1 MRTIDGLRVPRLA
14 ACVVLSACLLSTC
27 LLSACGGA
35 SAPTPAQ
42 PAPPP
47 AELQTGDVHVIA
59 SAVDTMALPQRVTR
73 QYGIP
78 RGEQVWMLLV
88 TVRRGSGS
96 SETSATAKVEARAQ
110 TLGGNNIAIPL
121 RATPTA
127 ANYIDYI
134 GTFSI
139 AGPDTLR
146 FTVDIAPDGAPP
158 AKLEFTREIP
168 RS

>member
-1 MRTIDGLRVPRLA
+1 MRTIDRLRAPLMVACLALA
-14 ACVVLSACLLSTC
+14 AC
-27 LLSACGGA
+27 GGG

-47 AELQTGDVHVIA
+47 AELQTGDVHVLA
-59 SAVDTMALPQRVTR
+59 SAVDTMALPERVTT

-88 TVRRGSGS
+88 TVRRSD
-96 SETSATAKVEARAQ
+96 TSANAKVEARAQ
-110 TLGGNNIAIPL
+110 TLEGNTIVIKMKP
-121 RATPTA
+121 TPTA
-127 ANYIDYI
+127 ANYIDHI

-146 FTVDIAPDGAPP
+146 FTVDVAPEGAPS
-158 AKLEFTREIP
+158 AQLTFSREIP
-168 RS
+168 R

>member
-1 MRTIDGLRVPRLA
+1 MQRSPPSRPAASKRSSRAPCMRPPCAARNSPMRTIDRLRAPLIAACLALA
-14 ACVVLSACLLSTC
+14 AC
-27 LLSACGGA
+27 GGG

-47 AELQTGDVHVIA
+47 AELQTGDVHVLA

-146 FTVDIAPDGAPP
+146 FT
-158 AKLEFTREIP
+158 
-168 RS
+168 

>member
-1 MRTIDGLRVPRLA
+1 MRTIDRLRVPRRV
-14 ACVVLSACLLSTC
+14 ACVVLCACLLT
-27 LLSACGGA
+27 ACSGA

>member
-1 MRTIDGLRVPRLA
+1 MRTIDRLHAPLFAACLALA
-14 ACVVLSACLLSTC
+14 AC
-27 LLSACGGA
+27 GGG

-47 AELQTGDVHVIA
+47 AELQTGDVHVLA
-59 SAVDTMALPQRVTR
+59 SAVDTMALPERVTR

-88 TVRRGSGS
+88 TVRRG
-96 SETSATAKVEARAQ
+96 ETSATAKVEARAQ
-110 TLGGNNIAIPL
+110 TLEGNNIAIKMK
-121 RATPTA
+121 ATPTA
-127 ANYIDYI
+127 TNYIDYI

-146 FTVDIAPDGAPP
+146 FTVDVAPEGAPS
-158 AKLEFTREIP
+158 AQLTFSREIP
-168 RS
+168 R